1 MNRFDNG
8 KINPIF
14 IILGIIVLGSLMV
27 TIISQR
33 KQNNGL
39 QVYDEENTVENLEV
53 TTEDK
58 KIESFT
64 IADDNAGF
72 SLKIPNEWQKIDKN
86 GYSNYIHSPSA
97 TSVGI
102 EVLDYDPLINSDNET
117 SLSTEIT
124 NNGYGFVSFQKKT
137 TSSYEVIYQ
146 SSKDGLYDYIDEVLW
161 SRNNIV
167 KLHFIVNDEYF
178 NKMSPYLDSI
188 YNSFK
193 WNDDVKII
201 NENVDVIYFEYG
213 DFEFGVP
220 LDWSLGSENNVVYS
234 SNEDG
239 TASMKLEV
247 TENGSSL
254 ADVSGYDVTNVLQ
267 PSRNNGFMLQGVQS
281 EQTKVT
287 ATASYLSADGINMVN
302 KTYIYTNGVFQYNFQ
317 FDYVSGTLD
326 DTYTDELM
334 TYYREFYLIHNKD
347 RLESTQESSETSTE
361 ITTEGITAYTTEE
374 LTTESISTMTDAK

>member
-14 IILGIIVLGSLMV
+14 IILGVIVLGSLMV

-201 NENVDVIYFEYG
+201 NENVDVIYFENG

-254 ADVSGYDVTNVLQ
+254 ADVSGYDVTNILQ
-267 PSRNNGFMLQGVQS
+267 PSRSNGFMLQSIQS

-287 ATASYLSADGINMVN
+287 ATASYFNADGINMVN

-326 DTYTDELM
+326 DTFTDELM
-334 TYYREFYLIHNKD
+334 SYYREFYLIHNKD
-347 RLESTQESSETSTE
+347 RLESTQETSESSTE

-374 LTTESISTMTDAK
+374 LTTEKIATMTDSE

>member
-14 IILGIIVLGSLMV
+14 IILGVIVLGSLMV

-201 NENVDVIYFEYG
+201 NENVDVIYFENG

-254 ADVSGYDVTNVLQ
+254 ADVSGYDVTNILQ
-267 PSRNNGFMLQGVQS
+267 PSRSNGFMLQSIQS

-287 ATASYLSADGINMVN
+287 ATASYFNADGINMVN

-317 FDYVSGTLD
+317 FDYESGTLD
-326 DTYTDELM
+326 DTFTDELM
-334 TYYREFYLIHNKD
+334 SYYREFYLIHNKD
-347 RLESTQESSETSTE
+347 RLESTQETSESSTE

-374 LTTESISTMTDAK
+374 LTTEKIATMTDSE